1 VTTSKEHIPKVIL
14 LFRLARP
21 FFLIPGVLLFTLG
34 ALLAIANGAAIE
46 PGQFIFGYAIFF
58 FAHLSVPFSN
68 DYFDQEA
75 DRAAQRTSVSGG
87 SGVLIEHPEM
97 APLALKIAILLIA
110 LSVATA
116 IAFTWYYSFPPAF
129 LVYAVLGGLIG
140 WFYTAPPLRLA
151 YRGLGEA
158 STALASGF
166 IMPGMGYFVM
176 SGTIDLWFVIFSLPV
191 ICYGLYFIIT
201 VEMPDIE
208 SDRSASKSNLL
219 VDRGLRTG
227 TMVALLATA
236 LATIFLFTIAYTGV
250 LGTTVD
256 FWYLAWFSFLPLA
269 IAGYGA
275 IRDLRQRSQVL
286 SQVKLNFVGIMS
298 FLLFFITVSVAS
310 VWSY

>member
-1 VTTSKEHIPKVIL
+1 
-14 LFRLARP
+14 
-21 FFLIPGVLLFTLG
+21 
-34 ALLAIANGAAIE
+34 
-46 PGQFIFGYAIFF
+46 
-58 FAHLSVPFSN
+58 
-68 DYFDQEA
+68 
-75 DRAAQRTSVSGG
+75 
-87 SGVLIEHPEM
+87 
-97 APLALKIAILLIA
+97 
-110 LSVATA
+110 
-116 IAFTWYYSFPPAF
+116 
-129 LVYAVLGGLIG
+129 
-140 WFYTAPPLRLA
+140 
-151 YRGLGEA
+151 
-158 STALASGF
+158 
-166 IMPGMGYFVM
+166 
-176 SGTIDLWFVIFSLPV
+176 
-191 ICYGLYFIIT
+191 
-201 VEMPDIE
+201 MPDIE

-250 LGTTVD
+250 LSTTVD